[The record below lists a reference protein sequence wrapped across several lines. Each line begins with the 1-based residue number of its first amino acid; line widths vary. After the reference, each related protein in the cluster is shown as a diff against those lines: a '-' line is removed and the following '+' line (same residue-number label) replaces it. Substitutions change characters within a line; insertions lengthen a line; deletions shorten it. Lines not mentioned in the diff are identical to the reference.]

1 MRFKRHRHYVNLS
14 RASPLELHT
23 VYTAHDGSK
32 SQLYADRRIAVCL
45 SAVLVVDSH
54 LLSPTDCGLRN
65 KFIKGTLHQQ
75 EMQRFVGATC
85 MVFGHGPLLHAQ
97 IERDSM
103 VFGTMGLWR
112 SGLSTSSSHF
122 GFLKF
127 LLLAENK
134 PESGAHKHIRAA
146 GILGKAPSALVP
158 HEKRRNIKP
167 ILDVTDV
174 GKYSVLFVL

>member
-1 MRFKRHRHYVNLS
+1 
-14 RASPLELHT
+14 
-23 VYTAHDGSK
+23 
-32 SQLYADRRIAVCL
+32 
-45 SAVLVVDSH
+45 VLVVDSH
-54 LLSPTDCGLRN
+54 LLSPADRGLHN

-85 MVFGHGPLLHAQ
+85 MVFGHGPLLHVQ

-103 VFGTMGLWR
+103 VFGTMGLWH
-112 SGLSTSSSHF
+112 SDLLTSYSPF

-127 LLLAENK
+127 LSLAESK
-134 PESGAHKHIRAA
+134 PESGAQKHIRAA
-146 GILGKAPSALVP
+146 GILGKTPSALVP

-174 GKYSVLFVL
+174 GKYSVLFIL